1 MCSHCTSGTRSRC
14 RGNCAPRFRHNQ
26 SDRRRRR
33 RRTVARCRILDGEVG
48 DRQLGEADDA
58 AVGRG
63 GITWT
68 GRRRGGA
75 TAAGGR
81 AGGAAADPRG
91 GRAVAATGRPSG
103 GGVAEQEPPTR
114 MKGRRGSGAWT
125 WRRSG
130 GGSWRRR
137 RRGGGALRCVAHD
150 EEVTPGPW
158 DREGWPRGKIVDR
171 VRHLLVGFQM
181 AQGRFPCGLS
191 ALGKG
196 RDSCFRTRIF
206 FMAQL
211 TKCTISTMNGWSFAF
226 NREAAGTI
234 ERINPKK

>member
-14 RGNCAPRFRHNQ
+14 RGNCAPRFRHHQ

-125 WRRSG
+125 RRRSG

-137 RRGGGALRCVAHD
+137 WGGALRCVARD
-150 EEVTPGPW
+150 GEVTPGGLAPW
-158 DREGWPRGKIVDR
+158 KNRG
-171 VRHLLVGFQM
+171 
-181 AQGRFPCGLS
+181 
-191 ALGKG
+191 
-196 RDSCFRTRIF
+196 
-206 FMAQL
+206 
-211 TKCTISTMNGWSFAF
+211 
-226 NREAAGTI
+226 
-234 ERINPKK
+234 

>member
-1 MCSHCTSGTRSRC
+1 
-14 RGNCAPRFRHNQ
+14 
-26 SDRRRRR
+26 
-33 RRTVARCRILDGEVG
+33 LDGEVG

-63 GITWT
+63 GVTWT

-125 WRRSG
+125 RRRSG
-130 GGSWRRR
+130 GSSWRWRRR
-137 RRGGGALRCVAHD
+137 
-150 EEVTPGPW
+150 
-158 DREGWPRGKIVDR
+158 
-171 VRHLLVGFQM
+171 
-181 AQGRFPCGLS
+181 
-191 ALGKG
+191 
-196 RDSCFRTRIF
+196 
-206 FMAQL
+206 
-211 TKCTISTMNGWSFAF
+211 
-226 NREAAGTI
+226 
-234 ERINPKK
+234 